1 MAGKSFINRKLH
13 SLLGVIPIG
22 FFLIEHFITNFE
34 STKGNEAYIDA
45 VLFLHGLPFVL
56 LLEIFGIWLPILFHG
71 VYGVYIAFQSR
82 NNVGSYGYHR
92 NYMFM
97 LQRFTGLAT
106 LIFIVWHVWETRVQV
121 ALGNTDV
128 TELGI
133 LMNDILSNPINFTLY
148 VIGIVAATFH
158 FTNGM
163 WSFLVSWGIT
173 IGPRAQRVSSYVWT
187 VAFFLLAGMAI
198 WAMFGFVD
206 ADFFTKGV
214 EAHG

>member
-1 MAGKSFINRKLH
+1 MSGNSFFSRKLH
-13 SLLGVIPIG
+13 SLLGVVPIG

-34 STKGNEAYIDA
+34 ATKGNDAFIDS
-45 VLFLHGLPFVL
+45 VLWLHSIPFIL
-56 LLEIFGIWLPILFHG
+56 LLEIVGIWLPILFHG
-71 VYGVYIAFQSR
+71 VYGVYIAFQAR
-82 NNVGSYGYHR
+82 NNVNRYGYYR
-92 NYMFM
+92 NIMFM
-97 LQRFTGLAT
+97 LQRVTGVAT
-106 LIFIVWHVWETRVQV
+106 LVFIVWHTWETRVQI
-121 ALGNTDV
+121 ALGNTQITD
-128 TELGI
+128 LGV
-133 LMNDILSNPINFTLY
+133 LMNEIFSNPINFALY

-187 VAFFLLAGMAI
+187 VAFFLIAGLGI